1 MEIAVESG
9 LTSRTL
15 DGEEGDEEA
24 DELVDDEPPIL
35 EAVDRHREE
44 KTRGSGSQLRRA
56 MTILLSSME
65 DRLEPE
71 VPEDTLSGVDTDI
84 DPPTVEE

>member
-1 MEIAVESG
+1 MAVESG

-15 DGEEGDEEA
+15 DGEEGDEET
-24 DELVDDEPPIL
+24 DELFDDEPPLL
-35 EAVDRHREE
+35 EAVDRYREE

-65 DRLEPE
+65 DRLESE
-71 VPEDTLSGVDTDI
+71 VPEDTLRGVDTDI
-84 DPPTVEE
+84 DPPTVEEKW